1 VAAVTGERDPKVARA
16 LATPTRAAIL
26 DLIRAEGP
34 LTAKE
39 VAGRAGLHPNVAR
52 GHLDVLVDAGLAVV
66 KWRRLPGGGRPA
78 KLYETAPAHVEQG
91 TTLVADMLAT
101 LIEQTG
107 PAAEP
112 ARRVAFETGERLG
125 RRHRPASERPTFEE
139 QVIALVRAL
148 SEVSGATRISAR
160 GDSWVE
166 LEDRDCPFRGIAR
179 AHPELACSLDK
190 ALKEGIMQALG
201 ADAYVEQVTSIAWG
215 DDVCREV
222 VRLRTPRNEGR

>member
-1 VAAVTGERDPKVARA
+1 MTGERDPKVAKA
-16 LATPTRAAIL
+16 LAAPTRASIL

-39 VAGRAGLHPNVAR
+39 VAQRAGLHPNVAR

-66 KWRRLPGGGRPA
+66 KWRRLPMGGRPA
-78 KLYETAPAHVEQG
+78 KLYETAPAHVERG

-107 PAAEP
+107 FVSEP
-112 ARRVAFETGERLG
+112 ARRVAFETGQRLG
-125 RRHRPASERPTFEE
+125 RRHRPTAELPGFEE

-148 SEVSGATRISAR
+148 SEVSGATRIAGR
-160 GDSWVE
+160 GESWVE
-166 LEDRDCPFRGIAR
+166 IEDHDCPFRGIAA

-201 ADAYVEQVTSIAWG
+201 AETYVEQVTSVAWG
-215 DDVCREV
+215 DESCREV
-222 VRLRTPRNEGR
+222 VRLRS